1 MQVKKIL
8 IEDIN
13 HYDVLT
19 NEKSAIGEVLLEKS
33 ADKFGM
39 NDNITINVKFSVTGG
54 LREAF
59 NEKNWERAYN
69 KHDNVFKLKYGVKL
83 YSGGIRKHEI
93 GTPLDSYKKAA
104 LFWTRNPKLT
114 QMAEKKVW
122 VQISKNFEPHIPMN
136 QVEAQQLLLDFDEK
150 MEIKASDL
158 GAGKHKIGAEVYV
171 SWFKH
176 DYAEEVDTKSNSKEI
191 EIEIT
196 K

>member
-1 MQVKKIL
+1 MSEQK
-8 IEDIN
+8 N
-13 HYDVLT
+13 T
-19 NEKSAIGEVLLEKS
+19 IGEVLLEKS
-33 ADKFGM
+33 ADSFGV
-39 NDNITINVKFSVTGG
+39 NDNITINVKFSVLGG

-69 KHDNVFKLKYGVKL
+69 KHDNVLKLKYGVKL
-83 YSGGIRKHEI
+83 YSGGLRKHEI
-93 GTPLDSYKKAA
+93 GTLDTYKKAA

-122 VQISKNFEPHIPMN
+122 VQISKNFEPRIPSTEA
-136 QVEAQQLLLDFDEK
+136 EAQQLLLDFDEK
-150 MEIKASDL
+150 MDVKASDL

-176 DYAEEVDTKSNSKEI
+176 DYAEEFDGKSSSKEI
-191 EIEIT
+191 EIEVT

>member
-1 MQVKKIL
+1 
-8 IEDIN
+8 
-13 HYDVLT
+13 LT
-19 NEKSAIGEVLLEKS
+19 SEKNAIGEIQLEKP
-33 ADKFGM
+33 ADKFGID
-39 NDNITINVKFSVTGG
+39 DNITINVKFSVTGE

-59 NEKNWERAYN
+59 NEKNWEKAYN

-83 YSGGIRKHEI
+83 FSGGLRKHEV
-93 GTPLDSYKKAA
+93 GDSLDTYKKAA

-136 QVEAQQLLLDFDEK
+136 QAEAQQLLLDFDEK
-150 MEIKASDL
+150 MNLKASDL

-176 DYAEEVDTKSNSKEI
+176 DYTEAMDARSSSKEI

>member
-1 MQVKKIL
+1 
-8 IEDIN
+8 
-13 HYDVLT
+13 LT
-19 NEKSAIGEVLLEKS
+19 ERNTISEVLLEKLT
-33 ADKFGM
+33 DKFSV
-39 NDNITINVKFSVTGG
+39 NDMITINVKFSVMGA

-83 YSGGIRKHEI
+83 YSGGLRKREI
-93 GTPLDSYKKAA
+93 PNPLDTYKKAA

-122 VQISKNFEPHIPMN
+122 VQISKNFEPYIPMN
-136 QVEAQQLLLDFDEK
+136 QTDAQHSLLDFDEK
-150 MEIKASDL
+150 VQFKASEL
-158 GAGKHKIGAEVYV
+158 GPGKHKLGAEVYV
-171 SWFKH
+171 SWLKH
-176 DYAEEVDTKSNSKEI
+176 DYTEPYDVKVHSKEI

>member
-1 MQVKKIL
+1 
-8 IEDIN
+8 
-13 HYDVLT
+13 LT
-19 NEKSAIGEVLLEKS
+19 EKNTITKVLLESS
-33 ADKFGM
+33 ADKFSV
-39 NDNITINVKFSVTGG
+39 NDMITINVKFVVTGA

-69 KHDNVFKLKYGVKL
+69 KHDNVFKLKYGLKL
-83 YSGGIRKHEI
+83 YLGGLRKREI
-93 GTPLDSYKKAA
+93 GSPLDTYKKAA

-136 QVEAQQLLLDFDEK
+136 QTDAQQSLLDFDEK
-150 MEIKASDL
+150 MQFKASDL
-158 GAGKHKIGAEVYV
+158 GIGKHKIGAEIYV
-171 SWFKH
+171 SWLKH
-176 DYAEEVDTKSNSKEI
+176 DYAEPYDGREHSKEI